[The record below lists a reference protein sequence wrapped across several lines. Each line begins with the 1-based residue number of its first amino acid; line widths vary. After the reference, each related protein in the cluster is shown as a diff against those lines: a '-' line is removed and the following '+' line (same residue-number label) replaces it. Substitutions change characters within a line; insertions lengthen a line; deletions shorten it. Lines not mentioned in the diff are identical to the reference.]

1 MQLYRRACSKL
12 PAFLLLEA
20 CMHGDVDGKRTR
32 ELCQGPHFS
41 PAMIHTQCSA
51 HGYPPPPPPTTTLPW
66 PTSTQH
72 YPTTT
77 QCNLGSSMSS
87 SVCMSYNFLYLALF
101 RVSHGSSHACMERGS
116 CDESSQNV
124 HWTQGIHP
132 RAYCMIIFVTTG
144 VYILHKRPWVLNP
157 S

>member
-1 MQLYRRACSKL
+1 MSRSSFQSCHDPYPVFC
-12 PAFLLLEA
+12 P
-20 CMHGDVDGKRTR
+20 
-32 ELCQGPHFS
+32 QW
-41 PAMIHTQCSA
+41 SA
-51 HGYPPPPPPTTTLPW
+51 VVSPPPTPRPPLYRGRPVLSTTRL
-66 PTSTQH
+66 
-72 YPTTT
+72 YTT

-87 SVCMSYNFLYLALF
+87 SVCKSYNFLYLALF
-101 RVSHGSSHACMERGS
+101 RVSHGSSHACMEHGS

-132 RAYCMIIFVTTG
+132 CAYCMIIFVTTG